1 MRYNVRLWSFYPLS
15 LCLSLVLALSCKTY
29 PGSSHYYDDNNPNKV
44 YHLRLNPPVGSQ
56 YTYTVTRSTEFEVE
70 TDGKKV
76 DNKNKSTMEV
86 TYTIGK
92 DSSGD
97 ILLNIVYDK
106 IHLYA
111 KNGDTEEEQDADK
124 AAESTNPV
132 EMVKDKMP
140 NNS

>member
-1 MRYNVRLWSFYPLS
+1 
-15 LCLSLVLALSCKTY
+15 
-29 PGSSHYYDDNNPNKV
+29 
-44 YHLRLNPPVGSQ
+44 
-56 YTYTVTRSTEFEVE
+56 
-70 TDGKKV
+70 
-76 DNKNKSTMEV
+76 MEV